1 RRRRYLQGARD
12 VRARD
17 RQPGLLEPKD
27 DLEVLLL
34 ARRRVLVGHPAI
46 LGCGSMQVGQGTR
59 VLVTGASR
67 GLGRAIAEAFAW
79 RGCMLGL
86 VARSE
91 DELRSLADELPG
103 DLHKIFIADVANR
116 HQIGTAVEAFG

>member
-1 RRRRYLQGARD
+1 
-12 VRARD
+12 
-17 RQPGLLEPKD
+17 
-27 DLEVLLL
+27 
-34 ARRRVLVGHPAI
+34 
-46 LGCGSMQVGQGTR
+46 MQVGQGTR

-91 DELRSLADELPG
+91 DELRTLADELPG
-103 DLHKIFIADVANR
+103 DLHKILIADVSDR
-116 HQIGTAVEAFG
+116 HQIGLAVEAFGDIDVVVANAGVARYLPLAQLPLEEAERMTRVN